1 MTNRRGAL
9 IMGIWDSN
17 TRGDGAASMSIG
29 SSVPSPLM
37 DLLSVDAIVPGSP
50 VSYQV
55 AKEIFIN
62 HPLGAEM
69 AENPCILAQSQ
80 KREIQIQGSPE
91 RELKQAFEEEWESLK
106 ADINIR
112 NTHTLSRVY
121 GIASI
126 VVGDSKDNATPIDY
140 ENLHSAEIYFNVV
153 DPLNTAGSLVLDQD
167 PNSKNFMKPSGI
179 AVAGMPYHPSRAVVI
194 MNEQPVY
201 ISWSNS
207 AFGFVGRSVFQRV
220 LFPLK
225 SYIQTMLTDDFIQA
239 KCGMLVAKMQSPGSI
254 IDQRTRS
261 FFGLKRSMIK
271 GAITGNVVSIGIEE
285 SVESLN
291 LQNIRDAAEFA
302 RNNILKNIASGARMP
317 ASMINKDTMAE
328 GFGEGTEDAKDKA
341 RYIDGIRMELAPLYK
356 FFDNIAMR
364 RAWSP
369 DFYKSIQAKYPDDY
383 GDTPYETAFYAWK
396 NAFLPTWPNL
406 LQEPD
411 SEKSKTDDIIL
422 KAAIGVFEALAPT
435 LDPENRART
444 AIWLA
449 DVVNA
454 RKLLFD
460 SQLMLDEDA
469 IAAYT
474 PPAPLTESGA
484 DSDTGRD

>member
-1 MTNRRGAL
+1 
-9 IMGIWDSN
+9 MGLWDS
-17 TRGDGAASMSIG
+17 GISAEGAASLSMG
-29 SSVPSPLM
+29 SSVPSALM
-37 DLLSVDAIVPGSP
+37 QLLSVDSIVPGSP
-50 VSYQV
+50 PDYQIC
-55 AKEIFIN
+55 KTIFVD

-80 KREIQIQGSPE
+80 KREIQIQGAPE
-91 RELKQAFEEEWESLK
+91 RELKQAFELEWTALN
-106 ADINIR
+106 ADSHIR

-126 VVGDSKDNATPIDY
+126 VVGDRKDNTKPLDY
-140 ENLHSAEIYFNVV
+140 ENLHSAEIYFNVL
-153 DPLNTAGSLVLDQD
+153 DPLNTAGSLILDQN
-167 PNSKNFMKPSGI
+167 PNSPHFLKPSGI
-179 AVAGMPYHPSRAVVI
+179 AVAGQPYHSSRAVVM

-201 ISWSNS
+201 IEWSNS

-225 SYIQTMLTDDFIQA
+225 SYIQTMLTDDFITA
-239 KCGMLVAKMQSPGSI
+239 KAGMLVAKMQSPGSI

-261 FFGLKRSMIK
+261 FFGLKRSAIK
-271 GAITGNVVSIGIEE
+271 GAVTGNVVSIGTEE
-285 SVESLN
+285 DIESLD
-291 LQNIRDAAEFA
+291 LHNIKDAAEFA
-302 RNNILKNIASGARMP
+302 RNNILKNIATGARMP

-341 RYIDGIRMELAPLYK
+341 RYIDGIRQELARIYT
-356 FFDNIAMR
+356 FFDGICMR

-383 GDTPYETAFYAWK
+383 KEIPYETAFYQWK
-396 NAFLPTWPNL
+396 NAFIATWPNL

-422 KAAIGVFEALAPT
+422 KAAIAVFEALSPA

-449 DVVNA
+449 DVINA

-460 SQLMLDEDA
+460 SQLLLDEDA
-469 IAAYT
+469 IAAYI
-474 PPAPLTESGA
+474 PPEPLKEPETNA
-484 DSDTGRD
+484 D